1 MDCRAVN
8 NSRLGRGVLAVFC
21 LLLAVGSR
29 LLAQQQENMTE
40 EMVPN
45 SWVIFAAHDC
55 PDCETLKQQFLPEL
69 QAEYG
74 LILPPV
80 FLVYIDAPEG
90 YALLTEVETML
101 GIRCDTFPALL
112 AGHEMYGGINNIRA
126 AREQLAMAVLSET
139 PLGELL
145 PLLQANVDLCLPLS
159 TPARASG
166 SPAGTSTSQ
175 EVPTDYRNADILYFA
190 AEGCR
195 ECGRTEVMLDYA
207 QTLFPDR
214 KIARVSVL
222 AKEGRL
228 LQMAVAARLGV
239 PHSMNTAV
247 PMIVSGTE
255 VIYGGNIT
263 DSEIQQLLHTAP
275 ASPFWRDWDEE
286 AEFQAASTR
295 ITRMARQFTWLG
307 VLAAGLADGINP
319 CAFAVIVFFVSY
331 LMLARNL
338 SRWEAL
344 FQGGMFCLGVFLCYL
359 LIGIGL
365 TGVLHF
371 IGKFPGLRYGIFLG
385 MAVFAFACAAAA
397 FYDALRAKRLNP
409 AAMRFGMPKKA
420 SALAH
425 RTFSSRTAGDRRA
438 CPGICGEQPGTGLYG
453 TNLSSGPGRHQFR
466 QPQLPLPADAL
477 GVQPGI
483 YRTTGCGAA
492 PRHVWCPHRA
502 SDCLGPPSCRPYA
515 HHDRFAAAAYRPGP
529 AGLGVVS
536 GYCSWRSPSPSACCS
551 ASACCAFNCS
561 SCSRTAGK
569 ACSIST
575 ANSWSG

>member
-1 MDCRAVN
+1 
-8 NSRLGRGVLAVFC
+8 
-21 LLLAVGSR
+21 VGSR

-425 RTFSSRTAGDRRA
+425 RLIREHFRRGLLATGALVLGFAVSSLELVCTGQIYLPVLAVINSGNHSSRYLLMLLAYNLAFIAPLVAVLLLATFGVRTERLTAWGRRHA
-438 CPGICGEQPGTGLYG
+438 VLTRTMIGLLLLLIG
-453 TNLSSGPGRHQFR
+453 L
-466 QPQLPLPADAL
+466 AL
-477 GVQPGI
+477 L
-483 YRTTGCGAA
+483 ALA
-492 PRHVWCPHRA
+492 
-502 SDCLGPPSCRPYA
+502 
-515 HHDRFAAAAYRPGP
+515 
-529 AGLGVVS
+529 
-536 GYCSWRSPSPSACCS
+536 
-551 ASACCAFNCS
+551 
-561 SCSRTAGK
+561 
-569 ACSIST
+569 
-575 ANSWSG
+575 